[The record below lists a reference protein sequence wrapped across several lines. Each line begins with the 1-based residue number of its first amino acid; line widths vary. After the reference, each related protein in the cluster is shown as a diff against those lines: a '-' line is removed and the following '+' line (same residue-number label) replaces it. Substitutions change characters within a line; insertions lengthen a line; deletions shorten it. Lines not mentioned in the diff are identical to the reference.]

1 MIDRPFFRCCNL
13 SSDADAPAVAADR
26 STVVVAATGVKR
38 IDRPHQSID
47 VVDLELRG
55 SVIDNSTVSLL
66 FFRYCPNPIA
76 HADAAAAAAAAAAD
90 QFTAVIAVVAV
101 VADAELNYDKLIGLL
116 MLLIDTAD
124 PFFLAVDS
132 NTKRIGVPP
141 LLRTASATLCL
152 WDCPY

>member
-1 MIDRPFFRCCNL
+1 M
-13 SSDADAPAVAADR
+13 
-26 STVVVAATGVKR
+26 
-38 IDRPHQSID
+38 
-47 VVDLELRG
+47 
-55 SVIDNSTVSLL
+55 IDNSTVSLL

-76 HADAAAAAAAAAAD
+76 HADAPAVAAAD
-90 QFTAVIAVVAV
+90 RSTASVIAV

-116 MLLIDTAD
+116 MLLIDAAD

-132 NTKRIGVPP
+132 NAKRIGVPP